1 MQSAGSVTQQVDT
14 WHMFGLAGVF
24 VLLGL
29 WPRRLPGLW
38 ELPIANKAGLTIA
51 EALLIGKHAV
61 GARLA
66 RSLPPFLLPAPASVG
81 RCAFPW
87 ARDERHSRGRF
98 SSRRCG
104 NLSKNPG

>member
-1 MQSAGSVTQQVDT
+1 
-14 WHMFGLAGVF
+14 MFGLAGVF

-66 RSLPPFLLPAPASVG
+66 RGWRAV
-81 RCAFPW
+81 C
-87 ARDERHSRGRF
+87 RHF
-98 SSRRCG
+98 CCQRRH
-104 NLSKNPG
+104 L